1 MLRYSLL
8 LLLITMSAAQAKID
22 ITAIGQ
28 CKYSGQLT
36 PEDVAGQP
44 GDGEIHLIYRTDTTG
59 RAYPVKIT
67 KNTCDEKCNARDA
80 VRILRKVRCPPAPP
94 RYNRKMIIKFYSDTE
109 KHTDKF
115 TPRNLMV

>member
-1 MLRYSLL
+1 
-8 LLLITMSAAQAKID
+8 MSAAHAKID
-22 ITAIGQ
+22 ITAAGL
-28 CKYSGQLT
+28 CRYSGQLT
-36 PEDVAGQP
+36 PEDIAGHP
-44 GDGEIHLIYRTDTTG
+44 GNGEIHLIYRTDTAG

-67 KNTCDEKCNARDA
+67 KNTCDERCNIRDA

-94 RYNRKMIIKFYSDTE
+94 RDNRKRIIKFYSDAE

>member
-36 PEDVAGQP
+36 PEDIAGQP
-44 GDGEIHLIYRTDTTG
+44 GNGEIHLIYRTDTTG

-67 KNTCDEKCNARDA
+67 KNTCDERCNARDA

-94 RYNRKMIIKFYSDTE
+94 RYNRRMIIKFYSDTE
-109 KHTDKF
+109 KHNDKF
-115 TPRNLMV
+115 TPRYLMV

>member
-36 PEDVAGQP
+36 PEDIAGQ
-44 GDGEIHLIYRTDTTG
+44 
-59 RAYPVKIT
+59 
-67 KNTCDEKCNARDA
+67 
-80 VRILRKVRCPPAPP
+80 
-94 RYNRKMIIKFYSDTE
+94 
-109 KHTDKF
+109 
-115 TPRNLMV
+115 TPREEPIR

>member
-8 LLLITMSAAQAKID
+8 LLLITMSAARAKID
-22 ITAIGQ
+22 IIAIGQ

-36 PEDVAGQP
+36 PEDIAGQP

-67 KNTCDEKCNARDA
+67 KNTENTLTN
-80 VRILRKVRCPPAPP
+80 LRPV
-94 RYNRKMIIKFYSDTE
+94 I
-109 KHTDKF
+109 
-115 TPRNLMV
+115 